1 MNKKN
6 IITNI
11 VVLHLFFILLILSRK
26 YVLNYQLTIKY
37 ILIKYGEV
45 LLIGLFIAMYPKL
58 MNKLFKIKSL
68 LKDKKID
75 FFICIKTIFIAGI
88 ITFGIG
94 MGTSLLLV
102 FIFLLDNK
110 IVVTQIIYFY
120 TISIIGGVIFSI
132 IALTITIIFN
142 KIKQKK
148 DNEKVL

>member
-1 MNKKN
+1 MSKKN

-26 YVLNYQLTIKY
+26 YVLNYQLTIKD

-45 LLIGLFIAMYPKL
+45 LLIGLFIVIYPKL
-58 MNKLFKIKSL
+58 MNRIFKIKDL

-94 MGTSLLLV
+94 MGTSLLFV
-102 FIFLLDNK
+102 FILLLDNK
-110 IVVTQIIYFY
+110 IVISQIIYFY
-120 TISIIGGVIFSI
+120 TICIIGGVIFSI
-132 IALTITIIFN
+132 IMLTTAIIFN

-148 DNEKVL
+148 DSEKIL